1 MTTARQRLRQK
12 VTDALARARDARA
25 ATGLDF
31 TSESIMRGVQ
41 AGSVATLEAVIDWI
55 DEIVEGKDENGITP
69 H

>member
-1 MTTARQRLRQK
+1 MITARQRLRQK
-12 VTDALARARDARA
+12 VTDALARARDART

-31 TSESIMRGVQ
+31 TSELIMRGVQ

-55 DEIVEGKDENGITP
+55 DETKGKDNENGITP

>member
-1 MTTARQRLRQK
+1 MITARQRLRQK
-12 VTDALARARDARA
+12 VTDALARARDAQA

-31 TSESIMRGVQ
+31 TSELIMRGVQ

-55 DEIVEGKDENGITP
+55 DETEGKDNENGITP